1 MIPKKSFGQN
11 FLHNQSIL
19 SFISNNL
26 GQGETALEIG
36 GGTGSLTSKLLERH
50 PRKLFVVELENEA
63 FATLQEKFGENRN
76 IELIHRDFLKLEPFR
91 VDKIF
96 GNVPYYISSDIVF
109 RLRDWDFSKAFIML
123 QKEFAEKMVAHP
135 RESNYGRLS
144 VTSQLSFKMKLLKI
158 VKRTSFY
165 PIPKVDS
172 AIIELQNIG
181 FSMDKNQEDLIRKMF
196 SIKNRK
202 LRNSLG
208 DLLKGNPLE
217 NKRPRELTLDEVR
230 EIINLK

>member
-19 SFISNNL
+19 SFISNDL
-26 GQGETALEIG
+26 EQGETALEIG
-36 GGTGSLTSKLLERH
+36 GGTGNLTSKLLERH
-50 PRKLFVVELENEA
+50 PKRLFVIELENEA
-63 FATLQEKFGENRN
+63 FRTLEQKFSGYKNV
-76 IELIHRDFLKLEPFR
+76 ELFKGDFLKLGPFK

-109 RLRDWDFSKAFIML
+109 RLKDWDFKKAYLML

-158 VKRTSFY
+158 VKKTSFY

-181 FSMDKNQEDLIRKMF
+181 FSMNKEQEDLIRKMF

-202 LRNSLG
+202 LRHSLG
-208 DLLKGNPLE
+208 DMLKGNPLE
-217 NKRPRELTLDEVR
+217 NKRPRELTLDEVK